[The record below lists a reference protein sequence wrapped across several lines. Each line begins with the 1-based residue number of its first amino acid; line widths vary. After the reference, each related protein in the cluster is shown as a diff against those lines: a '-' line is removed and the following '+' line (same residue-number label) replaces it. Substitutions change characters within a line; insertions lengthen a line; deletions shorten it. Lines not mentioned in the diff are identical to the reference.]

1 MKRIVDLKNILWSN
15 DVGYYD
21 TFFIDDFF
29 WIEYFLMLL
38 SNFDELLGVIEKK
51 LYIIIVL
58 KYLRNLKNLNEF
70 KTFIQINNKNN
81 Y

>member
-1 MKRIVDLKNILWSN
+1 LNIFLVFLPDFN
-15 DVGYYD
+15 RKIIPKK
-21 TFFIDDFF
+21 FIKENI

>member
-1 MKRIVDLKNILWSN
+1 
-15 DVGYYD
+15 
-21 TFFIDDFF
+21 
-29 WIEYFLMLL
+29 MLL

-51 LYIIIVL
+51 IYIIIDS

>member
-1 MKRIVDLKNILWSN
+1 MPDFNRKIIRKKFIKENI
-15 DVGYYD
+15 
-21 TFFIDDFF
+21 
-29 WIEYFLMLL
+29 WIEYFLMSL

>member
-1 MKRIVDLKNILWSN
+1 
-15 DVGYYD
+15 
-21 TFFIDDFF
+21 
-29 WIEYFLMLL
+29 MLL
-38 SNFDELLGVIEKK
+38 SNFDELMGVIKK
-51 LYIIIVL
+51 KIYIIIDL

>member
-1 MKRIVDLKNILWSN
+1 MPDFNRKIIPKKFIKENI
-15 DVGYYD
+15 
-21 TFFIDDFF
+21 
-29 WIEYFLMLL
+29 WIEYFLMSL
-38 SNFDELLGVIEKK
+38 SNFDELMGVIEKK
-51 LYIIIVL
+51 IYIIIDL

>member
-1 MKRIVDLKNILWSN
+1 
-15 DVGYYD
+15 
-21 TFFIDDFF
+21 
-29 WIEYFLMLL
+29 MLL

-58 KYLRNLKNLNEF
+58 NYLRNLKNLNEF

>member
-1 MKRIVDLKNILWSN
+1 MPDFNRKIIQKN
-15 DVGYYD
+15 
-21 TFFIDDFF
+21 FIKENI

>member
-1 MKRIVDLKNILWSN
+1 MPDFNRKIIPKKFIKENI
-15 DVGYYD
+15 
-21 TFFIDDFF
+21 

-51 LYIIIVL
+51 IYIIIDL

>member
-1 MKRIVDLKNILWSN
+1 MPDFNRKIIPKKFIKENIC
-15 DVGYYD
+15 
-21 TFFIDDFF
+21 
-29 WIEYFLMLL
+29 IEYFLMLL

>member
-1 MKRIVDLKNILWSN
+1 LNIFLVFLPDFN
-15 DVGYYD
+15 RKIIPKK
-21 TFFIDDFF
+21 FIKENI
-29 WIEYFLMLL
+29 WIEYFLMSL

>member
-1 MKRIVDLKNILWSN
+1 MPDFNRKIIPKKFIKENI
-15 DVGYYD
+15 
-21 TFFIDDFF
+21 

>member
-1 MKRIVDLKNILWSN
+1 LPDFNRKIIPKKFIKENI
-15 DVGYYD
+15 
-21 TFFIDDFF
+21 

>member
-1 MKRIVDLKNILWSN
+1 MPDCNRKIIPKKFIKENI
-15 DVGYYD
+15 
-21 TFFIDDFF
+21 

>member
-1 MKRIVDLKNILWSN
+1 MPDFNRKIIPKKFIKENI
-15 DVGYYD
+15 
-21 TFFIDDFF
+21 

-38 SNFDELLGVIEKK
+38 SNFDELLEVIEKK

-70 KTFIQINNKNN
+70 KTFIQINTKNN

>member
-1 MKRIVDLKNILWSN
+1 MPDFNRKIIPKKFIKENI
-15 DVGYYD
+15 
-21 TFFIDDFF
+21 

-38 SNFDELLGVIEKK
+38 SNFDELLGIIEKK

>member
-1 MKRIVDLKNILWSN
+1 
-15 DVGYYD
+15 
-21 TFFIDDFF
+21 
-29 WIEYFLMLL
+29 MLL
-38 SNFDELLGVIEKK
+38 SNFDELMGVIEKK
-51 LYIIIVL
+51 IYIIIDL